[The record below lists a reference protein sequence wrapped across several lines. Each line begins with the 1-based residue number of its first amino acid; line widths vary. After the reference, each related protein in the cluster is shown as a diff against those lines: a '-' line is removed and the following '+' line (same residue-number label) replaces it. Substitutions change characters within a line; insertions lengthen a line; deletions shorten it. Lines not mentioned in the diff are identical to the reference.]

1 MGENYKEKV
10 NIGKDLMVD
19 AIIEL
24 SKETPKGYKKAL
36 KLLNKYLAIKEVLTA
51 GEIAVAH
58 YLKGEEYLTQNYLQD
73 AKGEIE
79 MAIKTDPTLNQ
90 QEVFVVSAWHVLAQI
105 SERGGKYSDSINY
118 HQKAID
124 NLLIMVDPEQAKRFI
139 AVTYL
144 EFAQLFM
151 RNPAI
156 ENSYINCKKYLELS
170 YDSDPEFPDCQYFMG
185 VIYSDEGDPRKAISH
200 LEQYMRLVSHD
211 DPQNRGSIELAQ
223 RILTEN
229 LKKV

>member
-10 NIGKDLMVD
+10 NIVKDLMVD

-24 SKETPKGYKKAL
+24 SKETPKGNKKAL
-36 KLLNKYLAIKEVLTA
+36 KLLNKYLAMKEVLTA

-58 YLKGEEYLTQNYLQD
+58 FFKGEAYLKQNYLQD

-79 MAIKTDPTLNQ
+79 IAIKTDPTLNH
-90 QEVFVVSAWHVLAQI
+90 QEVFVVTAWQSLADI

-139 AVTYL
+139 AITYL

-151 RNPAI
+151 RNQAI
-156 ENSYINCKKYLELS
+156 ENSYINCMKYVELS
-170 YDSDPEFPDCQYFMG
+170 IESDPEFPDCHFFLG
-185 VIYSDEGDPRKAISH
+185 AIYADKGNPPKAVYH
-200 LEQYMRLVSHD
+200 LEQYIKLVSHD
-211 DPQNRGSIELAQ
+211 DPQHRSSIENAEK
-223 RILTEN
+223 ILKN
-229 LKKV
+229 LRNV

>member
-24 SKETPKGYKKAL
+24 SRETPKGDKKAL
-36 KLLNKYLAIKEVLTA
+36 KLLDKYLAMKEVLTT
-51 GEIAVAH
+51 GEIAAAH
-58 YLKGEEYLTQNYLQD
+58 YFKGQAYLQQNYLQD
-73 AKGEIE
+73 AKGELE
-79 MAIKTDPTLNQ
+79 TAIKTDPTLDQ
-90 QEVFVVSAWHVLAQI
+90 QEVMVVSAWHMLAEI
-105 SERGGKYSDSINY
+105 SERWGKYSDSINY

-139 AVTYL
+139 AITYL
-144 EFAQLFM
+144 EFAQFFM
-151 RNPAI
+151 RNQAI
-156 ENSYINCKKYLELS
+156 ENAYINCKKYLELS
-170 YDSDPEFPDCQYFMG
+170 YDTDPEFPDCRYYMG
-185 VIYSDEGDPRKAISH
+185 AIYSDEGDPRKAIFY
-200 LEQYMRLVSHD
+200 LELYLKLVSHD

-229 LKKV
+229 LRKV